1 MAARADMSATSEP
14 IPVDPAPG
22 VELDQAPVRLTALIV
37 ALVVAIL
44 VVVLQNVLLDREFPH
59 LMRLTTDFSPAY
71 LEREIRSM
79 KGTRAVVFLGDSV
92 LWGYRL
98 PADQNAVSLLAARGC
113 TCRNLSFKSG
123 NPPNAYAL
131 ERLMLAWSVVPR
143 AVVIEVN
150 QSVFNPADMEYQ
162 TLHPAIAA
170 LAAPLLSRRDLA
182 RLTLPPAPAPAE
194 QRLDGTLASV
204 SELYA
209 MRADIRETLYG
220 DVQPSPIPNL
230 TGDMFEGTYNL
241 VPLDESNVGVHFLE
255 RAADLLQRRHVELVA
270 FLTPTNHALL
280 HDYID
285 NRQYRANEAYLAR
298 LLERRGARVLDLDHA
313 FPTGEFFDNAHL
325 TAAGQ
330 RRLASLLAQALRH

>member
-1 MAARADMSATSEP
+1 
-14 IPVDPAPG
+14 
-22 VELDQAPVRLTALIV
+22 
-37 ALVVAIL
+37 
-44 VVVLQNVLLDREFPH
+44 
-59 LMRLTTDFSPAY
+59 
-71 LEREIRSM
+71 
-79 KGTRAVVFLGDSV
+79 
-92 LWGYRL
+92 
-98 PADQNAVSLLAARGC
+98 
-113 TCRNLSFKSG
+113 
-123 NPPNAYAL
+123 
-131 ERLMLAWSVVPR
+131 
-143 AVVIEVN
+143 
-150 QSVFNPADMEYQ
+150 
-162 TLHPAIAA
+162 
-170 LAAPLLSRRDLA
+170 
-182 RLTLPPAPAPAE
+182 
-194 QRLDGTLASV
+194 
-204 SELYA
+204 